1 MTNEQAKDIRLLI
14 LDVDGILT
22 SGVVHYGSQ
31 GAELKAFHLHD
42 GMGIKLLQ
50 KTGIHVAIISAKK
63 SAAVSHRLNDLHI
76 QHAYLGYE
84 NKLPAYDELKKTLHL
99 SDDQIAYM
107 GDDLPDLPILRRVKL
122 AITVPQAPD
131 IIKQHTHLITQKK
144 GGKGA
149 VREVCDML
157 MEAQGLYQSAIQNY
171 LSE

>member
-1 MTNEQAKDIRLLI
+1 MSHEHAKHIRLLI

-22 SGVVHYGSQ
+22 TGTVQYGTQ
-31 GAELKAFHLHD
+31 GAELKGFHLHD

-50 KTGIHVAIISAKK
+50 KAGIAVAVISAKK
-63 SAAVSHRLNDLHI
+63 SAAVSHRLKDLNVEHV
-76 QHAYLGYE
+76 YLGYE
-84 NKLPAYDELKKTLHL
+84 NKLPAYIELKQKLNIA
-99 SDDQIAYM
+99 DDVIAYM

-131 IIKQHTHLITQKK
+131 IIKQHTHLITTKK

-157 MEAQGLYQSAIQNY
+157 MEAQGLYQQMIQAY
-171 LSE
+171 LTE